1 MSRTNPRFGTA
12 RATEDDRL
20 GAAGGAAGS
29 YEPARDRGLGSAR
42 TRKRVSQV
50 ILYTLLIIGALIA
63 LLPMLWMLSASFMPT
78 GEASTYPPH
87 LIPSRVT
94 FTHYRELFT
103 RLNLGRYLFNSTLI
117 AVTVTA
123 ISLVVNSM
131 AGYAFAKLRFRG
143 RDRTFRLL
151 SLGLVLP
158 VQVAMLPLFLL
169 MKNLH
174 LINTYWGVIIP
185 GMASI
190 FGIFLIRQYALSI
203 PDDML
208 DAARIDGAS
217 ELRIY
222 WSVVV
227 PATLAIWTFLATWND
242 FMWPLIVL
250 SDEAHYTLP
259 VALAN
264 LSGEHVQDTELM
276 MAGSVLT
283 VIPVLAVFLFLQ
295 RYYIQGVMAGSVKG

>member
-1 MSRTNPRFGTA
+1 MTGA
-12 RATEDDRL
+12 RRDVVGSIVLHVVLVL
-20 GAAGGAAGS
+20 GAI
-29 YEPARDRGLGSAR
+29 
-42 TRKRVSQV
+42 V
-50 ILYTLLIIGALIA
+50 A
-63 LLPMLWMLSASFMPT
+63 LLPMAWMVSASVMPT
-78 GEASTYPPH
+78 GEATSYPPRFF
-87 LIPSRVT
+87 PSEIT
-94 FTHYRELFT
+94 FEHYRQLFT
-103 RLNLGRYLFNSTLI
+103 RLDLGRYLFNSAFLAI
-117 AVTVTA
+117 VVTVT
-123 ISLVVNSM
+123 SLVINSL

-143 RDRTFRLL
+143 RDRTFRIL

-169 MKNLH
+169 MKQLG
-174 LINTYWGVIIP
+174 LVNTYWGVIIP

-217 ELRIY
+217 ELAIY
-222 WSVVV
+222 WKVVV
-227 PATLAIWTFLATWND
+227 PGILPILATLAIWTFLATWND

-250 SDEAHYTLP
+250 SDASKYTLP

-276 MAGSVLT
+276 LAGAVVTVL
-283 VIPVLAVFLFLQ
+283 PVLLLFLAVQ
-295 RYYIQGVMAGSVKG
+295 RQYIAGILMGGVKE